1 MFTWLRRLLARGPL
15 RSRDIFHYHDGVAK
29 RQLDPMLAWE
39 RIRTDPECDLQV
51 VLPASA
57 RGEPDAM
64 AAHEAFIRRVFEV
77 PPYDPATGRGLTIL
91 EQHDLFNEFM
101 LYMEGLKKKRGLQ
114 PISWPPT
121 DSGSSA
127 IPPGWT
133 TRPESD
139 LCSNAPGS
147 TDAAAT

>member
-1 MFTWLRRLLARGPL
+1 MLHWIKRLMSRRPP
-15 RSRDIFHYHDGVAK
+15 RDIFHYHDGVAK
-29 RQLDPMLAWE
+29 RQIDPMLAWE

-64 AAHEAFIRRVFEV
+64 AAHEAVIRRVFEV
-77 PPYDPATGRGLTIL
+77 PPYEPATGRGLTIL

-114 PISWPPT
+114 PISWRPT

-133 TRPESD
+133 TRPESAS
-139 LCSNAPGS
+139 CSSVPES
-147 TDAAAT
+147 TAAEAT

>member
-1 MFTWLRRLLARGPL
+1 MFNWLHNLLSRGPL

-29 RQLDPMLAWE
+29 RRIDPMLAWE
-39 RIRTDPECDLQV
+39 RIRTDPACDLQV

-77 PPYDPATGRGLTIL
+77 PAYEPATSRGLTIL
-91 EQHDLFNEFM
+91 ELHDLFNGFM
-101 LYMEGLKKKRGLQ
+101 DYMEGLKKKRGLQ
-114 PISWPPT
+114 PISWRAT

-127 IPPGWT
+127 IPAGWST
-133 TRPESD
+133 KPESAS
-139 LCSNAPGS
+139 CSNAAES
-147 TDAAAT
+147 TAAAAT